1 MRYLDKKNDTY
12 NLSMNWEEMEN
23 LSYLNHYGYNV
34 VAGTIV
40 EFDVPKELFAEKPQT
55 KRSEAVWRWTNY
67 WYKTK
72 PRDECE
78 YRKRMIV
85 AFTVQIPI
93 IIMMVIS
100 KLIAVPIASLVMLF
114 VGYRPKPILKGMW
127 SIITLN
133 SIYNSWDVRRYSHD
147 DLDSPPCDQNIRG
160 LWSYEKIGD
169 KRVCKRMPITPLG
182 AFLFTCLGSVIVIV
196 FKAFTLWQITK
207 TIIAIIIAIAI
218 IAAASVLSHGVAHKG
233 DDFEAKMEKRRK
245 EEEIAH
251 KEWLLKNFAL
261 SKKTKKVDL
270 NKLPVPIGRKDRVV
284 QKFYVGF
291 WQLKNRVCK
300 PFAK

>member
-1 MRYLDKKNDTY
+1 
-12 NLSMNWEEMEN
+12 
-23 LSYLNHYGYNV
+23 
-34 VAGTIV
+34 
-40 EFDVPKELFAEKPQT
+40 
-55 KRSEAVWRWTNY
+55 
-67 WYKTK
+67 
-72 PRDECE
+72 
-78 YRKRMIV
+78 
-85 AFTVQIPI
+85 
-93 IIMMVIS
+93 
-100 KLIAVPIASLVMLF
+100 
-114 VGYRPKPILKGMW
+114 
-127 SIITLN
+127 
-133 SIYNSWDVRRYSHD
+133 
-147 DLDSPPCDQNIRG
+147 
-160 LWSYEKIGD
+160 
-169 KRVCKRMPITPLG
+169 
-182 AFLFTCLGSVIVIV
+182 VIVIV